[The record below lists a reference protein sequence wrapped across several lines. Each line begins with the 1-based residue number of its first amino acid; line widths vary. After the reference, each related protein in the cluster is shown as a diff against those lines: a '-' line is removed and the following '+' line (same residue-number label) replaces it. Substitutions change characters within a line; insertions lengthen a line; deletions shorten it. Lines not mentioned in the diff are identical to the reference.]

1 MDSSIT
7 AAGRALRAGDP
18 LGALKRVALRDDTA
32 ALALRGIAMA
42 QLGDLGRAR
51 ELLRRAARSF
61 GPRET
66 VERARCLAAE
76 AEVALAA
83 RDLAKPARALAEALR
98 AFTAHGDRENA
109 AHARLLQ
116 IRRLLLLGRVDE
128 AEGACAALDVR
139 GAPARLAAV
148 ADMVRFEIALRRGRA
163 GPARA
168 ALAEAREAAARSGI
182 AALGAEV
189 ERAGQA
195 LVLPAARLVAAG
207 QARALTLAEV
217 EAVLASPDLIVDA
230 CRRTARL
237 GERFVRLAR
246 RPVLFALLRVLAE
259 AWPEEAARDLLVE
272 RAFGARRGNPS
283 HRARLRV
290 EMGRLRRELA
300 PLAAVRATSGGFIL
314 ASRGASGA
322 AGGGREVR
330 LLEPPIESADAAVL
344 ALLADGEAWSTS
356 TLALALGS
364 SQRTVQRALRA
375 LEEAGQARALG
386 RGRSQR
392 WLSAPVAGFATTLL
406 LPVADGFG

>member
-18 LGALKRVALRDDTA
+18 LGALKRVALRDDPA

-51 ELLRRAARSF
+51 ELLRRAARGF

-66 VERARCLAAE
+66 LARARCLTAE

-83 RDLAKPARALAEALR
+83 RDLAWPPRALTEALR
-98 AFTAHGDRENA
+98 TFAARGDRENA

-128 AEGACAALDVR
+128 ADAACATLDL
-139 GAPARLAAV
+139 GAGPARLAAIAALV
-148 ADMVRFEIALRRGRA
+148 TFEIALRRGRA
-163 GPARA
+163 EQARE
-168 ALAEAREAAARSGI
+168 ALASAREAAARSGI
-182 AALGAEV
+182 GALCAEV
-189 ERAGQA
+189 EQAGRT

-207 QARALTLAEV
+207 EARSLTLAEV
-217 EAVLASPDLIVDA
+217 EAVLASPDLVVDG
-230 CRRTARL
+230 CRRAARR
-237 GERFVRLAR
+237 GERVVRLSR
-246 RPVLFALLRVLAE
+246 RPVLFALLCRLAE
-259 AWPEEAARDLLVE
+259 AWPGEAAREHLIE
-272 RAFGARRGNPS
+272 RAFGARRTNPS

-290 EMGRLRRELA
+290 GMGRLRRELRQ
-300 PLAAVRATSGGFIL
+300 LAEIRTTARGFRLVARGSGT
-314 ASRGASGA
+314 
-322 AGGGREVR
+322 VR
-330 LLEPPIESADAAVL
+330 LLAPPIESPDAAVL

-356 TLALALGS
+356 ALALALGS
-364 SQRTVQRALRA
+364 SQRTVQRALVA
-375 LEEAGQARALG
+375 LEEAGQVRALG

-406 LPVADGFG
+406 LPVSDGFG